1 MEPEPEMT
9 VVPAPSGVT
18 ASTQNILML
27 SNLNLESNQKFNA
40 LQQQEAQLVIASQMK
55 NQERTLL
62 EMQRRQ
68 ENQDRKFQ
76 ALIQQQLQ
84 RQQQM
89 EEHIKVQQERINMHI
104 QLMMS
109 QPVHVQEVVS
119 APAPLDKPEPEA
131 KEAKKAASQEQE
143 HLLLLEM
150 DAKRNLL
157 EKQRLDELV
166 ANMKVNYEQE
176 IEMIDTS
183 YK

>member
-1 MEPEPEMT
+1 
-9 VVPAPSGVT
+9 
-18 ASTQNILML
+18 
-27 SNLNLESNQKFNA
+27 
-40 LQQQEAQLVIASQMK
+40 
-55 NQERTLL
+55 
-62 EMQRRQ
+62 
-68 ENQDRKFQ
+68 
-76 ALIQQQLQ
+76 
-84 RQQQM
+84 
-89 EEHIKVQQERINMHI
+89 
-104 QLMMS
+104 
-109 QPVHVQEVVS
+109 VVS